1 MQNQL
6 RSSGWAHWYN
16 MDSLRLVK
24 LPEGISLRFGLCD
37 AANCTAAQTLDGRRP
52 SHVSIKAGV
61 HAYDRSYSQLYFTDG
76 RKGVNVSV
84 EVSGGDDLQL
94 RVSRIG
100 VDGIHDY
107 TQVQTEQTTDAPV
120 TFFVEALSTWHFGN
134 RLAVLEGKA
143 LWLSCPG
150 LSNSTLIELDGKA
163 STGGNGTQ
171 FVNLTAAH
179 MTIDLSAAG
188 TVARFSTKNG
198 QNASFFDAHM
208 ASVRDREVDTYSKF
222 GAFARVAQAT
232 QAAVMWN
239 LKFNPIEY
247 GPFAP
252 PGPWD
257 FVTQG
262 SLPDFG

>member
-1 MQNQL
+1 MHQ
-6 RSSGWAHWYN
+6 
-16 MDSLRLVK
+16 
-24 LPEGISLRFGLCD
+24 
-37 AANCTAAQTLDGRRP
+37 
-52 SHVSIKAGV
+52 
-61 HAYDRSYSQLYFTDG
+61 
-76 RKGVNVSV
+76 
-84 EVSGGDDLQL
+84 
-94 RVSRIG
+94 SR
-100 VDGIHDY
+100 
-107 TQVQTEQTTDAPV
+107 
-120 TFFVEALSTWHFGN
+120 FFVEALSTWHFGN

-239 LKFNPIEY
+239 LKHNPIEY